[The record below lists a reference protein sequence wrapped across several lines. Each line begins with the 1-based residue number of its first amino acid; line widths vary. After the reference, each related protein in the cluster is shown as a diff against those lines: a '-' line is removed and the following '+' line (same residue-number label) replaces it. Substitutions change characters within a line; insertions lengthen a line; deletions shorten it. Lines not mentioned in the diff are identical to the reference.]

1 MLGRKHGIIVGG
13 FLLGL
18 AGCAH
23 QDGVETTNQWWHN
36 FEGGEIA
43 QLRPP
48 PPGQSNPYPHVSKT
62 PTEAPDLPSPA
73 ARELQTQQLEMDRNL
88 AQRASAAQ
96 GPLPIVPKSAPP
108 APVLTPNN
116 ATMGAAADQQTPPPA
131 KKPSSAQAPER
142 AMPKFVGQAS
152 ISSNAL
158 PDMPSAPPAPASF
171 PGFAVPVTV
180 GSSEAVLPDIDAST
194 PDGTLIRFQVAS
206 DQVVGNPVSAYRHIA
221 GQRHGQRVKIL
232 GFGAAMSADAGLSPA
247 DQVREVS
254 LGLLRAQVVARGLVA
269 QGVPQTAI
277 DLAAEAIGDGVRVR
291 IAK

>member
-1 MLGRKHGIIVGG
+1 MLGRKHGIVVGG

-43 QLRPP
+43 QLRAP
-48 PPGQSNPYPHVSKT
+48 PPGQSAPYPLVSKT

-108 APVLTPNN
+108 PTVKTDNN
-116 ATMGAAADQQTPPPA
+116 ATMGAATDQKAPPSVTSVP
-131 KKPSSAQAPER
+131 QHPE
-142 AMPKFVGQAS
+142 AVMPKFIAKTSVNSG
-152 ISSNAL
+152 AL
-158 PDMPSAPPAPASF
+158 PEMVSAPPAPVSF
-171 PGFAVPVTV
+171 PGFSVPMTA
-180 GSSEAVLPDIDAST
+180 GTSQAVLPEINAAT
-194 PDGTLIRFQVAS
+194 PEGTLIRFQVAT
-206 DQVVGNPVSAYRHIA
+206 DQVVGDAQTAYQHIA

-232 GFGAAMSADAGLSPA
+232 GFGAAMSADAGLAPA

-254 LGLLRAQVVARGLVA
+254 LGLLRAQVVARGLIA
-269 QGVPQTAI
+269 QGVPQSAI
-277 DLAAEAIGDGVRVR
+277 DLSGEAIGDGVRVR
-291 IAK
+291 IAQ